1 MKGAARLNDL
11 TSGVC
16 YHPSH
21 PVPFP
26 TKGRIV
32 TASPTVFIN
41 SRGAARL
48 DDNVMTDCGH
58 TDQIMTA
65 SGDTWNIKPFA
76 RLGDTVGKS
85 GIYKAT
91 IVTASG
97 DSNVN

>member
-21 PVPFP
+21 MVPFP
-26 TKGRIV
+26 TKGRII
-32 TASPTVFIN
+32 TASSNVFVN

-48 DDNVMTDCGH
+48 DDLVMTDCGH

-65 SGDTWNIKPFA
+65 SGDSWNIKPFA
-76 RLGDTVGKS
+76 RLDDKVGKS
-85 GIYKAT
+85 GIYIAT
-91 IVTASG
+91 IVTAS
-97 DSNVN
+97 SNSDVN